1 MSHQPKDKYLI
12 NSILRAGN
20 ILRCL
25 AEEEAQLKISE
36 LARRLQLDRS
46 TTYRILLSLEKCR
59 LVQKNEKTGAY
70 SLGLAS
76 FEIGNAFISR
86 MDFIQVSKPV
96 MANLAEEV
104 RETVHLAV
112 LSDSEVVYVDKV
124 DSPRSLVVMYK
135 IGQRAP
141 LYCTALGKVLLAFQH
156 ENNKKRIINQIEF
169 KPFTSNTIVTKKKL
183 LEELIKIQH
192 QGFAIDFREYE
203 EGVEC
208 LAGPIL
214 NHTGEIIAALSFSGP
229 QRKINIRQEKKF
241 VNSIVEAAAL
251 ISERLGYKKSDQTT
265 QERG

>member
-1 MSHQPKDKYLI
+1 MPRQPKDKYII

-20 ILRCL
+20 VLSCL
-25 AEEEAQLKISE
+25 AEEADQLKISE

-46 TTYRILLSLEKCR
+46 TVYRILLSLEKCR
-59 LVQKNEKTGAY
+59 LVQKDEKTGAY

-76 FEIGNAFISR
+76 FEIGNSFISR
-86 MDFIQVSKPV
+86 MDFIQISKPV
-96 MANLAEEV
+96 MTDLAEAV
-104 RETVHLAV
+104 QETVHLAV

-141 LYCTALGKVLLAFQH
+141 LYCTALGKVLLAFQL
-156 ENNKKRIINQIEF
+156 ESDRKRIVNQIEF
-169 KPFTSNTIVTKKKL
+169 KPFTSNTIVSKKKL

-192 QGFAIDFREYE
+192 QGFAMDFREYE

-208 LAGPIL
+208 LAAPIM

-229 QRKINIRQEKKF
+229 QRKINTRQEKKF
-241 VNSIVEAAAL
+241 INTIIEAASL
-251 ISERLGYKKSDQTT
+251 ISKGLGYRKST
-265 QERG
+265 Q